1 MLAWLQSNYG
11 TILICAALA
20 AVVAAIA
27 RHMIVGKKQGK
38 GASCG
43 CGCKNCAM
51 QGLCHKE

>member
-38 GASCG
+38 SASCG